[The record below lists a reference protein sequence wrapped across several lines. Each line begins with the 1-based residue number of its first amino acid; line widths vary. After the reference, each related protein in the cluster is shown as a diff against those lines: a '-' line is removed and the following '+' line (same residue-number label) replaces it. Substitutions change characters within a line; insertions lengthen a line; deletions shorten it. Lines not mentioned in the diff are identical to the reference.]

1 MNIQIL
7 AERNAN
13 ALSKIEKTAPIV
25 CKMFAVGYEILP
37 RLTATSKDKSVE
49 AMQRMEAVGD
59 LLEALANTGTIIGTL
74 DETDGE
80 PSDSIPSFLERPAK
94 EVIADIQTLDSVAG
108 MDQMIIEEA
117 ANKNRKTVVKA
128 LEDRISELT
137 NEVVGG

>member
-25 CKMFAVGYEILP
+25 CEMFAVGYEILP

-59 LLEALANTGTIIGTL
+59 LLEALTETGVITGTI

-80 PSDSIPSFLERPAK
+80 PGDSIPFFLERPAK
-94 EVIADIQTLDSVAG
+94 ELIEEIKTLDSVAG
-108 MDQMIIEEA
+108 MDEMISQEV

>member
-37 RLTATSKDKSVE
+37 RLTATSKDKAVE

-59 LLEALANTGTIIGTL
+59 LLDALASVSVPPGI
-74 DETDGE
+74 DGE
-80 PSDSIPSFLERPAK
+80 PSDSIPLFLERPAK
-94 EVIADIQTLDSVAG
+94 ELIATIQTLDSVAG
-108 MDQMIIEEA
+108 MDQMIVEEL